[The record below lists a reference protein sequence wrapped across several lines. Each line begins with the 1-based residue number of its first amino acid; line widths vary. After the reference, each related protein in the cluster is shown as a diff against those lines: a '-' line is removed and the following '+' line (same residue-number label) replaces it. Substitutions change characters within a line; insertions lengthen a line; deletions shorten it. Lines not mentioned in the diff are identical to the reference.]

1 MFNIRVV
8 GLQSG
13 TIAIVTAISYE
24 SPLSSLPEIEQE
36 LASLLG
42 DNSNG
47 EVLFDLVCSNG
58 IEWNRFI
65 SFQIKDGAFQLN
77 TASVID
83 PCKIPMQLL
92 EEQASIFTKNPQYI
106 RDSVL
111 TLDEITHIIAA

>member
-1 MFNIRVV
+1 MFNIRIVDI
-8 GLQSG
+8 QSG

-24 SPLSSLPEIEQE
+24 SPLSSLSEIEQE

-42 DNSNG
+42 YNANG

-65 SFQIKDGAFQLN
+65 SLQLKDGAFQIN

-83 PCKIPMQLL
+83 PCKIPQKLL
-92 EEQASIFTKNPQYI
+92 EEQASIFTRNPQYI

-111 TLDEITHIIAA
+111 TLEEMTHIVAA